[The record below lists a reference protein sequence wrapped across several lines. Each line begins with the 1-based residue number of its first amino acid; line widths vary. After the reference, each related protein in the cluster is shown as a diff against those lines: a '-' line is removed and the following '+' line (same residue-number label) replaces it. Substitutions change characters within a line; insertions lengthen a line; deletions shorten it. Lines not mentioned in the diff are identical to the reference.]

1 MEGLDKKYEELF
13 SNYKESDYFEE
24 NTIAIDYV
32 KNIYSENDEDRSY
45 MLTGVRLIS
54 SNSESI
60 SKILKTIVSSC
71 DRAVKTEVQPNG
83 WQVFYLYKEIFQ
95 SLINRDRGFNFFRGQ
110 SHDYSLLPGIM
121 RDGVAKS
128 SISYFETIYHKMSY
142 EFPDKIDYTEFN
154 GLVSIIARE
163 HDLSLLQ
170 HYGLKTALLDIT
182 KNPYIAMLFMLKEK
196 IKDYKEPAFYLFKIN
211 EKEKTL
217 FSEVRK
223 NQINERILAQKGAFL
238 NFEKALLKDED
249 IKPIPY
255 IKIILQFNED
265 DYKALINSDIL
276 LYNILKHHYPS
287 EKYKVQIEE
296 YERIIEKF
304 KGYLNSIDKSK
315 EESLTYI
322 NNELTQKLEEYYYT
336 KEDMFPDFENRIRY
350 LSRNYN
356 KYIKNDK
363 EYTENNE

>member
-1 MEGLDKKYEELF
+1 
-13 SNYKESDYFEE
+13 
-24 NTIAIDYV
+24 
-32 KNIYSENDEDRSY
+32 
-45 MLTGVRLIS
+45 
-54 SNSESI
+54 
-60 SKILKTIVSSC
+60 
-71 DRAVKTEVQPNG
+71 
-83 WQVFYLYKEIFQ
+83 
-95 SLINRDRGFNFFRGQ
+95 
-110 SHDYSLLPGIM
+110 
-121 RDGVAKS
+121 
-128 SISYFETIYHKMSY
+128 
-142 EFPDKIDYTEFN
+142 
-154 GLVSIIARE
+154 
-163 HDLSLLQ
+163 
-170 HYGLKTALLDIT
+170 
-182 KNPYIAMLFMLKEK
+182 MLFMLKEK
-196 IKDYKEPAFYLFKIN
+196 IKEYKEPAFYLFKIN

-238 NFEKALLKDED
+238 NFEKALLKNED

-265 DYKALINSDIL
+265 DYKNIIYSDIL
-276 LYNILKHHYPS
+276 LYNSLKHHFSS

-315 EESLTYI
+315 EESLACI